1 MRFES
6 ALVTRDDSEGSPS
19 IRIDSNRPY
28 VLVSTVILL
37 AMLVLP
43 IVFQRRPP
51 IAVFILAIIMLLF
64 GGFRFVILIGPARL
78 LGRPWVA
85 ADGSGISARNRRGIV
100 RYEWERVVSVTSTL
114 TGLGLAR
121 WTVVEVRPTLG
132 DPESPYGPMNPD
144 EIANLWFLS
153 GKRRSAKIGRDFL
166 SVCRHYGS
174 RTQLFDGIGPIE

>member
-1 MRFES
+1 MLL
-6 ALVTRDDSEGSPS
+6 A
-19 IRIDSNRPY
+19 
-28 VLVSTVILL
+28 TVILFAIL
-37 AMLVLP
+37 ILP
-43 IVFQRRPP
+43 IALQDRLP
-51 IAVFILAIIMLLF
+51 IAVTFVAIIMLLF

-78 LGRPWVA
+78 LGRSWVA
-85 ADGSGISARNRRGIV
+85 ADGNGISARNRRGIV
-100 RYEWERVVSVTSTL
+100 RYGWERVLSVTWTL

-153 GKRRSAKIGRDFL
+153 GKRRSAEIGRDFL

-174 RTQLFDGIGPIE
+174 TTQLFDGLEPVE